1 MRLGSRKLPRL
12 LHCTVG
18 GLALLLAAP
27 LSAQAPAQAA
37 AQAPSASEAPASA
50 ELEELVGR
58 IALYPDDLLSI
69 VLPGATFPLQ
79 IVEADRWIEQNKGN
93 KEAKPKESWDDSVKA
108 LINYPD
114 VVTMMSNDLDW
125 TSALGEAVAAD
136 QTAVMDAVQAFRR
149 KAEGAG
155 NLKTDDKQIVEV
167 EEDVVKIVQADPQ
180 VIYVPTYEPQVVVVQ
195 QPAPVYPTYYP
206 TPYPGLLLPVSAGL
220 FVRCRLLLG
229 RDGRV
234 CVQLARRQHPQ
245 RHRHQRQPQHQHQQ
259 FDRDTNI
266 NNRPTN
272 IDRGTSNQMAQQG
285 RGSWQSGQSP
295 SNVRQGRAP
304 TATTRPAN
312 TGGGAQAGTRPSTGN
327 AGGGAAAN
335 RPSTTPAQRPSGST
349 GSTAATRPQT
359 SNTAANRSSTSSSG
373 SRYNTTSRNAST
385 ARSSP
390 PSRDAFSGQSSG
402 RSVSAQSSRG
412 GASRGGGGGARG
424 GGGRR

>member
-1 MRLGSRKLPRL
+1 MRPGSRKLPRPL
-12 LHCTVG
+12 PYLMACWV
-18 GLALLLAAP
+18 LVLAAP
-27 LSAQAPAQAA
+27 LGAQAPAPAPAPVAA
-37 AQAPSASEAPASA
+37 SASEAAPSA

-206 TPYPGLLLPVSAGL
+206 TPYPCYYYPYPPGYSFAAG
-220 FVRCRLLLG
+220 FFWGATVAYAFNWHGGSIHNDIDINVNRNTNIKWR
-229 RDGRV
+229 RTTSITAPPTSIA
-234 CVQLARRQHPQ
+234 ARRT
-245 RHRHQRQPQHQHQQ
+245 RWRSRV
-259 FDRDTNI
+259 
-266 NNRPTN
+266 
-272 IDRGTSNQMAQQG
+272 AG
-285 RGSWQSGQSP
+285 RGNQDRARP
-295 SNVRQGRAP
+295 NVRQGRAP

-335 RPSTTPAQRPSGST
+335 RPSTTPAQRPVGVDWQHGDAPPDEQHSGESQHHVQQRLALQHDVAQREHGT
-349 GSTAATRPQT
+349 QLTALAGCVFGPVE
-359 SNTAANRSSTSSSG
+359 RSLG
-373 SRYNTTSRNAST
+373 ERAKFSR
-385 ARSSP
+385 
-390 PSRDAFSGQSSG
+390 
-402 RSVSAQSSRG
+402 
-412 GASRGGGGGARG
+412 
-424 GGGRR
+424 RRQPWRRWRR